1 MSGWRQQN
9 TTYVDNYFFIPK
21 AVAIWAAI
29 KEYVTLVMED
39 NELFQKSDHCL
50 RFIRHLSSQI
60 VNKENPD
67 LIKTAHPNFVKA
79 LLQTGPKSF

>member
-1 MSGWRQQN
+1 MSLI
-9 TTYVDNYFFIPK
+9 FFYPK

-39 NELFQKSDHCL
+39 NEMFQKNDHCL